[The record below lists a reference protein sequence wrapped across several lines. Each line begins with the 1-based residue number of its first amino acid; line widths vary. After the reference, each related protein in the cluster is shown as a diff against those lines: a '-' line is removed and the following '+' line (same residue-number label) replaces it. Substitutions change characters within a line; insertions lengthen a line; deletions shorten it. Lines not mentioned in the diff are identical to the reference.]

1 MGQLAEMIPV
11 NDQIKGDSIDLK
23 QSYFIYLFIF
33 TLPSEY
39 KLWIVKTKK
48 KSRIHTKITTE
59 KWFKIV
65 GAKMHQRYISS
76 VMSRNGLILLN
87 CDYCDGN

>member
-39 KLWIVKTKK
+39 KL
-48 KSRIHTKITTE
+48 
-59 KWFKIV
+59 
-65 GAKMHQRYISS
+65 
-76 VMSRNGLILLN
+76 
-87 CDYCDGN
+87 